1 MQNIQA
7 KKESLM
13 RILGMGLILFGL
25 LISIIL
31 DYIFVMA
38 NLTLNL
44 LIFLVILPWLLLIIL
59 LKLEKDFIVDH
70 VIIFFIILCIYT
82 IIIVFVA
89 LPFSPNEST
98 SLLFIMLVL
107 SDILLMICWNFAFS
121 IYKKE
126 KLIFIVCGF
135 GYLMITSI
143 FRLLPI
149 MINLPWLLKLVPAAL
164 VLLGIVL
171 ILFAE
176 MKMKKKGLLNY
187 I

>member
-1 MQNIQA
+1 MQNVQA

-70 VIIFFIILCIYT
+70 VMIFFIILCVYT
-82 IIIVFVA
+82 IIIIFVA

-98 SLLFIMLVL
+98 SLLFITNDMLEFRIFNL
-107 SDILLMICWNFAFS
+107 QEGKIDICCMWI
-121 IYKKE
+121 
-126 KLIFIVCGF
+126 
-135 GYLMITSI
+135 
-143 FRLLPI
+143 
-149 MINLPWLLKLVPAAL
+149 WLFNDYSYFPTFTYHDQFAL
-164 VLLGIVL
+164 VT
-171 ILFAE
+171 
-176 MKMKKKGLLNY
+176 
-187 I
+187 